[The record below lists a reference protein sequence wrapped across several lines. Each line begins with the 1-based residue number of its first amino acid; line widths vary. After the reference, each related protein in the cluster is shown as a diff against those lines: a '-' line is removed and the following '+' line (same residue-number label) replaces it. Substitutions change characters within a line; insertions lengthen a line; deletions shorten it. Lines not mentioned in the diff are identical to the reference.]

1 MKLCFPGSSFKRN
14 TQYPILLET
23 GTALTL
29 EDNYNISSPLAAVTG
44 TKIDNFTL
52 EIIDPENN
60 EPLEEG
66 EELVIPFC
74 TTVFAGDNLNINID
88 GFDTMN
94 VITAVDV
101 SNKRIKIKSPLLPSG
116 STFLL
121 SVKEFTYNILSTCKE
136 GFYRFKDGESVLIR
150 SEIQNM
156 SIDYASVITR
166 DFSLST
172 QISQG
177 DFVNLNREA
186 LNSVYAD
193 LSYLK
198 DVWNIIDIGQFRE
211 LIILKLLAMADHKDS
226 VKHLTNYDNYLK
238 NVINL
243 IKLDTTTSPATSD
256 IKESVEEGAWIFKM
270 GA

>member
-1 MKLCFPGSSFKRN
+1 MKLCFPGGSFKRN
-14 TQYPILLET
+14 TQYPILSED

-29 EDNYNISSPLAAVTG
+29 TDNYNISTPLTPVTG

-52 EIIDPENN
+52 EITDPE
-60 EPLEEG
+60 G
-66 EELVIPFC
+66 EKVVPFC
-74 TTVFAGDNLNINID
+74 TTVFSGDNININID

-94 VITAVDV
+94 VITAVDIE
-101 SNKRIKIKSPLLPSG
+101 NKRIKIKSPLLPSG

-121 SVKEFTYNILSTCKE
+121 SVKEFRYNILSTCKE

-156 SIDYASVITR
+156 SIDYASVVTR

-211 LIILKLLAMADHKDS
+211 LIILKLLAMADHKES
-226 VKHLTNYDNYLK
+226 VKHMTNYDNYLK

-243 IKLDTTTSPATSD
+243 IKLDTSTTPPTTD
-256 IKESVEEGAWIFKM
+256 IKKSTEEGAWTFSM

>member
-1 MKLCFPGSSFKRN
+1 MKLCFPGGSFKRN
-14 TQYPILLET
+14 TQYPILSED

-29 EDNYNISSPLAAVTG
+29 TDNYSISSPLTPVTG

-52 EIIDPENN
+52 EITDP
-60 EPLEEG
+60 EG
-66 EELVIPFC
+66 EEVTPFC
-74 TTVFAGDNLNINID
+74 STVFPGDNININID

-94 VITAVDV
+94 VITAVDIENNRV
-101 SNKRIKIKSPLLPSG
+101 KIKSPLLASG
-116 STFLL
+116 LTFLL
-121 SVKEFTYNILSTCKE
+121 SVKEYTYNILSTCKE

-156 SIDYASVITR
+156 TIDYASVITR

-198 DVWNIIDIGQFRE
+198 DVWNVIDIGQFRE

-226 VKHLTNYDNYLK
+226 IKHLTNYDNYLK

-243 IKLDTTTSPATSD
+243 IKIDTTTTPQTD
-256 IKESVEEGAWIFKM
+256 IKKSTTEGAWIFGM

>member
-1 MKLCFPGSSFKRN
+1 MLS
-14 TQYPILLET
+14 
-23 GTALTL
+23 
-29 EDNYNISSPLAAVTG
+29 
-44 TKIDNFTL
+44 
-52 EIIDPENN
+52 NN
-60 EPLEEG
+60 
-66 EELVIPFC
+66 
-74 TTVFAGDNLNINID
+74 
-88 GFDTMN
+88 
-94 VITAVDV
+94 
-101 SNKRIKIKSPLLPSG
+101 KIKIKSPLLPSG

-121 SVKEFTYNILSTCKE
+121 SIKEYTYNILSTCVE

-177 DFVNLNREA
+177 DFVNLNKEA

-211 LIILKLLAMADHKDS
+211 LIILKLLAMADHKES
-226 VKHLTNYDNYLK
+226 VKHMTNYDNYLK

-243 IKLDTTTSPATSD
+243 IKIDTTTTPQTD
-256 IKESVEEGAWIFKM
+256 IKKSTTEGAWIFGM